1 MTDNW
6 FTKLCYSTGKT
17 LHDIVKPVDG
27 KQTSRKQT
35 VNRKVEEKKVNE
47 NVTLRRT
54 TIDEIEIKKT
64 PDDDTK

>member
-6 FTKLCYSTGKT
+6 FTKLCYSAGKT
-17 LHDIVKPVDG
+17 IHDIAKPAPG
-27 KQTSRKQT
+27 SSTSSKQT
-35 VNRKVEEKKVNE
+35 VNKKVEEKKVNE

-64 PDDDTK
+64 PDDDKK